1 MRNMLVVELASAEA
15 MESFGMVL
23 GQNCIEPLHIY
34 LQGDL
39 GAGKTT
45 LVRGFLRGKCY
56 SGKVKSPTY
65 TLVEAYEF
73 PDMDIF
79 HFDLYRLDDPEEL
92 AYIGFRDY
100 FEKRSSVLLEW
111 PEKAGGLLSVPD
123 INIKIQLTA
132 QGRRLEI
139 QGESSKGQ
147 DLLLLIQ

>member
-1 MRNMLVVELASAEA
+1 MLVVNKASAEA
-15 MESFGMVL
+15 MESFGTLL

-34 LQGDL
+34 LQGEL

-45 LVRGFLRGKCY
+45 LVRGFLRGKGY

-73 PDMDIF
+73 PEMEIF
-79 HFDLYRLDDPEEL
+79 HFDLYRLDDPDEL

-100 FEKRSSVLLEW
+100 FEKSSSVLLEW
-111 PEKAGGLLSVPD
+111 PEKAGALLLKPD
-123 INIKIQLTA
+123 INIKIHLKA

-139 QGESSKGQ
+139 QAESSRGQ
-147 DLLLLIQ
+147 DLLLSIQ